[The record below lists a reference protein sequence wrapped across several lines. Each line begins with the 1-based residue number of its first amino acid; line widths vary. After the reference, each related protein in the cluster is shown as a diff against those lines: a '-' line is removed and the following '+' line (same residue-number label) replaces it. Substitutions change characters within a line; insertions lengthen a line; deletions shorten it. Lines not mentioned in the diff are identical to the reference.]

1 MPTASR
7 SRRGPGACR
16 PGSRVQG
23 VRNRLKVRNLGD
35 DAVTP
40 ETTIV
45 SACVVEIGRL
55 QLEEK
60 AVYTK
65 P

>member
-1 MPTASR
+1 MR
-7 SRRGPGACR
+7 D
-16 PGSRVQG
+16 
-23 VRNRLKVRNLGD
+23 RLKVRNLGN

-60 AVYTK
+60 VVYTK